1 MLGVGR
7 RDRMWGGHGDRVT
20 GLAEAPPCP
29 AQLGV
34 TARARLLCM
43 GGCDAAA
50 SPGPPGRPGKG
61 PHTHGCPWPEQERGT
76 VRAGGHRGDGSRCAP
91 GLFSLPAQFLSLA
104 GAQPPLLTL
113 DPPWTPVFKG
123 QKVTLTCGTP
133 DEHIPTAWN
142 IGGRNKRSKASHLQA
157 SLQNTGRSSIQ
168 CQRSDSKFSLSIE
181 LSVSDDSVV
190 LQVPVQPVL
199 EGDALVLRCRSWWE
213 RTLSSVSFFHNGVL
227 LRGGG
232 QGDDLLLAPAQQHHS
247 GRYHCAGRL
256 YSVLK
261 AESKTNEVVVHG
273 EHGQGAAGTGARQRG
288 HRPCSAPSPE
298 LFSVPELSVDGPRD
312 PPEGSALT
320 LACVTRG
327 SPLRPRVALRHL
339 FYRDGV
345 VVAGPQGSPQHLLWA
360 LALPDSGSYACEAR
374 AEAANVQKRSAPVTI
389 TVRRVPVAGVTLA
402 AQPPG
407 AQVAAGESLVLSCAV
422 AAGTGPLVFS
432 WHQQG
437 QAQPLAQ
444 GPRYELPAARPED
457 GGHYFCRATNGVT
470 AATSPQL
477 HVTVVVPVAGAT
489 VRVAGTEVAV
499 TEVAGTEGERLN
511 LSCAVQA
518 GTAPVAFT
526 WLRDGEEMGE
536 GPILPLGTL
545 GLGHAG
551 TYQCVATNQLGA
563 RRAFQVLSPSV
574 ALSVTRRRQGQWR
587 GQALAG
593 GLSTSL
599 LVLLAA
605 SAVLG
610 WHLWRRRHPAAKKS
624 QERDP
629 TAPPGPSAPAVPST
643 DTSEP
648 DYSNVCPED
657 VVYSAV
663 IITEQGGGGRVPPSG
678 PAAPQEPFVTYA
690 VLRGPRGATG
700 PRGLRRVPSDS
711 YENVPCA

>member
-1 MLGVGR
+1 M
-7 RDRMWGGHGDRVT
+7 
-20 GLAEAPPCP
+20 
-29 AQLGV
+29 
-34 TARARLLCM
+34 ARSAALLLC
-43 GGCDAAA
+43 
-50 SPGPPGRPGKG
+50 
-61 PHTHGCPWPEQERGT
+61 
-76 VRAGGHRGDGSRCAP
+76 
-91 GLFSLPAQFLSLA
+91 

-168 CQRSDSKFSLSIE
+168 CQRSDSKFSLSME

-199 EGDALVLRCRSWWE
+199 EGDALVLRCRSWWG

-227 LRGGG
+227 LWGGG
-232 QGDDLLLAPAQQHHS
+232 QGDELLLAPAQQHHS
-247 GRYHCAGRL
+247 GRYHCTGRL
-256 YSVLK
+256 YGLR
-261 AESKTNEVVVHG
+261 AESKTNEVVVH
-273 EHGQGAAGTGARQRG
+273 
-288 HRPCSAPSPE
+288 E

-327 SPLRPRVALRHL
+327 SPLRPRVALQHL

-360 LALPDSGSYACEAR
+360 LALPDSGSYACEAQ

-432 WHQQG
+432 WHRQG

-593 GLSTSL
+593 GLSASL

-610 WHLWRRRHPAAKKS
+610 WHLWRRRHPA
-624 QERDP
+624 
-629 TAPPGPSAPAVPST
+629 VPST

-648 DYSNVCPED
+648 EYSNVCPED

-663 IITEQGGGGRVPPSG
+663 IVTEQGGGGPVSPSG

-690 VLRGPRGATG
+690 VLPGPRGATG

>member
-1 MLGVGR
+1 MAG
-7 RDRMWGGHGDRVT
+7 T
-20 GLAEAPPCP
+20 G
-29 AQLGV
+29 
-34 TARARLLCM
+34 
-43 GGCDAAA
+43 
-50 SPGPPGRPGKG
+50 
-61 PHTHGCPWPEQERGT
+61 GT
-76 VRAGGHRGDGSRCAP
+76 VRAGGHRGDGSPCAP

-113 DPPWTPVFKG
+113 DPPWTPLFEG
-123 QKVTLTCGTP
+123 QMVTLTCGTP
-133 DEHIPTAWN
+133 DEHVPTVWR
-142 IGGRNKRSKASHLQA
+142 IDGKSRRNRASRLQHYLW
-157 SLQNTGRSSIQ
+157 STGRSSFQ
-168 CQRSDSKFSLSIE
+168 CQRPGSEFSLPIE

-190 LQVPVQPVL
+190 LQAPVQPVL
-199 EGDALVLRCRSWWE
+199 EGDALVLRCRGW
-213 RTLSSVSFFHNGVL
+213 RDRRLSSASFFHNGVL

-232 QGDDLLLAPAQQHHS
+232 QEGNLLLAPAQRHHS
-247 GRYHCAGRL
+247 GRYHCTVHTFLRT
-256 YSVLK
+256 V
-261 AESKTNEVVVHG
+261 ESKLNEVIVH
-273 EHGQGAAGTGARQRG
+273 
-288 HRPCSAPSPE
+288 E

-345 VVAGPQGSPQHLLWA
+345 VVAGPQGSPQHLLRA
-360 LALPDSGSYACEAR
+360 LALPDSGSYACEAW

-389 TVRRVPVAGVTLA
+389 TVRRVPVAGATLA

-432 WHQQG
+432 WHRQG

-457 GGHYFCRATNGVT
+457 GGRYFCRATDGVT

-518 GTAPVAFT
+518 GTAPVAFA
-526 WLRDGEEMGE
+526 WLRDGQEVGE

-551 TYQCVATNQLGA
+551 AYQCVATNQVGA

-574 ALSVTRRRQGQWR
+574 ALSVTRRGRGQWR

-593 GLSTSL
+593 GLSASL

-629 TAPPGPSAPAVPST
+629 RAPPGPSAPAVPST

-648 DYSNVCPED
+648 EYSDVCPED
-657 VVYSAV
+657 VVYAAV
-663 IITEQGGGGRVPPSG
+663 VVTEQGGGLGAAPPCATRPVPPS
-678 PAAPQEPFVTYA
+678 PS
-690 VLRGPRGATG
+690 PRHG
-700 PRGLRRVPSDS
+700 RH
-711 YENVPCA
+711 